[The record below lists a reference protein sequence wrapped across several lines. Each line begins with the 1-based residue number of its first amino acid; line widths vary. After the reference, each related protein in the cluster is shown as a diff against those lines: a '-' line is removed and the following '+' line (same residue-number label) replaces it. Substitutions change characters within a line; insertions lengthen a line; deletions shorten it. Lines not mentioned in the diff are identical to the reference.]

1 MKNLKKIAN
10 EILTAKFEEET
21 EFSINPFDYKNVVNL
36 LMKEFGKVY
45 MVALESDQEG
55 YTWKNGLAIRNVH
68 DKVSLYVPHSLLN
81 NKVISKIPKSKKKEP
96 LLN

>member
-1 MKNLKKIAN
+1 
-10 EILTAKFEEET
+10 
-21 EFSINPFDYKNVVNL
+21 
-36 LMKEFGKVY
+36 